1 MKMQLRIGYAA
12 LLFVVAI
19 ALFVNCRSTKTII
32 DNEPELSVAVV
43 EPADFEFSTISRNF
57 TAKPDGFNI
66 TLNGQLRIKHDS
78 IIWITLSKMVE
89 IGRAKLTQDSIFVFL
104 KIQNRYFAASYADLY
119 KAIGVDINYQTVQAL
134 LLGNDT
140 KILNLKNKQKIILY

>member
-43 EPADFEFSTISRNF
+43 EPTDFEFSTISRNF

-104 KIQNRYFAASYADLY
+104 KIQNRYFAAS
-119 KAIGVDINYQTVQAL
+119 
-134 LLGNDT
+134 
-140 KILNLKNKQKIILY
+140 